1 MGILCIIS
9 LSPSDAGGH
18 PGLVVVSPFSATA
31 TEATVKAR
39 EGSTTSCAVKLDPF
53 FALKDINLSKR
64 RSSFCCCASL
74 AIFHIHTHTHCHSIA
89 SYMSCCEYASKK
101 NTYTAHKYGKHTH
114 FSDEQFHSFK
124 FLTKRDAFVLAM
136 HDMSGSCHIKAHRIC
151 SNIAT
156 AVTSSAILFEATFHY
171 CRWSW

>member
-1 MGILCIIS
+1 MYVNIPCIPWESYVLC

-74 AIFHIHTHTHCHSIA
+74 AIFHIHTHTAIVLLHTCHAVNMHRKKTRTQHTNTANTHISVMNSFIIVSI
-89 SYMSCCEYASKK
+89 
-101 NTYTAHKYGKHTH
+101 
-114 FSDEQFHSFK
+114 F
-124 FLTKRDAFVLAM
+124 
-136 HDMSGSCHIKAHRIC
+136 
-151 SNIAT
+151 
-156 AVTSSAILFEATFHY
+156 
-171 CRWSW
+171 

>member
-1 MGILCIIS
+1 MYYVYLLVMRVDILDLWS
-9 LSPSDAGGH
+9 SHLFRRP
-18 PGLVVVSPFSATA
+18 PRRRPWRP
-31 TEATVKAR
+31 VKAAPR
-39 EGSTTSCAVKLDPF
+39 RVQWNSIHF
-53 FALKDINLSKR
+53 FAFKDINLSKR

-74 AIFHIHTHTHCHSIA
+74 AIFHIHTHTHRHSIT
-89 SYMSCCEYASKK
+89 SYMSCCEYASKE

-124 FLTKRDAFVLAM
+124 FLTKRDAFILAM

>member
-1 MGILCIIS
+1 MYYVYLLVMRVDILDLWSSHLFRRPPRRRPWRPVKAAPRRVQWNSIHFLHWRTSTCQS
-9 LSPSDAGGH
+9 EGRH
-18 PGLVVVSPFSATA
+18 FVVVLHLLYFTY
-31 TEATVKAR
+31 
-39 EGSTTSCAVKLDPF
+39 
-53 FALKDINLSKR
+53 
-64 RSSFCCCASL
+64 
-74 AIFHIHTHTHCHSIA
+74 THTHCHSIA

-151 SNIAT
+151 SNTAT